1 MTKQELM
8 RRAIAL
14 AVENVKQGGGPFGA
28 VIARNG
34 EIVAEGVNRVTF
46 NTTLPPMPRCKP
58 FAMLA
63 PNWAL
68 STSAA
73 ATFTHRANRAPCVWG
88 PSIGHTSATYTLLA
102 QKLTLPRPDLTTPLY
117 TRNCHCPSAN
127 ATCPPKPWC
136 TTRPMPLS
144 TPGVWMATKW
154 HTEWLIKD
162 IYFRNSNIQ
171 LLWRKSTFIWQRF
184 VVDLTLYSHL
194 SEHSRKWYL
203 VFYLDWLINRIFM

>member
-28 VIARNG
+28 VIA
-34 EIVAEGVNRVTF
+34 AKLWPKASTALPC
-46 NTTLPPMPRCKP
+46 NTTLQPMPRCRP

-63 PNWAL
+63 PSWAL

-73 ATFTHRANRAPCVWG
+73 ATFTRRANLAPCVWG
-88 PSIGHTSATYTLLA
+88 PSIGHTSATYTLPA

-127 ATCPPKPWC
+127 ATCPPKP
-136 TTRPMPLS
+136 
-144 TPGVWMATKW
+144 
-154 HTEWLIKD
+154 
-162 IYFRNSNIQ
+162 
-171 LLWRKSTFIWQRF
+171 
-184 VVDLTLYSHL
+184 
-194 SEHSRKWYL
+194 
-203 VFYLDWLINRIFM
+203 